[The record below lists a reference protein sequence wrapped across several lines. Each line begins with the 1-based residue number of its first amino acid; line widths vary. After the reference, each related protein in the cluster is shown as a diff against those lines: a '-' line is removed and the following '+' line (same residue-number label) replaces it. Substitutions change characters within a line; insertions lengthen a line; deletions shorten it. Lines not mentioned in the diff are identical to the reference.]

1 MTKIGRDLLRAIRP
15 LVEREG
21 GTVALDDNRLTR
33 HHAVVIRIGDQER
46 WVPYSISHDIPEAV
60 VYHTRKKVEAIL
72 REMRGNPTADKR
84 DPRKRG

>member
-1 MTKIGRDLLRAIRP
+1 MTKLGRDLLRAIRP

-21 GTVALDDNRLTR
+21 GTVTIDDTRLKR
-33 HHAVVIRIGDQER
+33 HSAVVIRIGDQER

-72 REMRGNPTADKR
+72 HEMRGNPTADKR